1 VNQFVSYGATDAGR
15 RRQLNEDSLF
25 FDDRAG
31 LYIVADGMG
40 GHNAGEI
47 ASRMA
52 IEAITAFIR
61 RSCETDKLTWPF
73 GIEPNLSYGGNR
85 LRTAVMLANRRVWRE
100 ADSRA
105 EYTGMGTT
113 VVSAIVEEGVISICS
128 AGDSRAYRIR
138 EWTLEQ
144 ITIDD
149 SWVQA
154 AYNVGAF
161 DETKLQNH
169 PMRSVITKAV
179 GAKESLELDVAEEQV
194 LPGDIY
200 LLCSD
205 GLHGML
211 EDAHILD
218 IMREGNGDLQKSV
231 TDLIAAANQAGGR
244 DNITVLLLRSS
255 PE

>member
-1 VNQFVSYGATDAGR
+1 VTKFVSFGATDVGR
-15 RRQLNEDSLF
+15 RRQLNEDNLF
-25 FDDRAG
+25 FDDGAG

-40 GHNAGEI
+40 GHNAGEV

-52 IEAITAFIR
+52 IEAVTAFMR

-73 GIEPNLSYGGNR
+73 GIEPNLSYGSNR

-100 ADSRA
+100 ADGRA

-113 VVSAIVEEGVISICS
+113 VVSAFVEDGTISICS

-138 EWTLEQ
+138 GWELEQ
-144 ITIDD
+144 ITTDD

-154 AYNVGAF
+154 AYNVGALN
-161 DETKLQNH
+161 ETKLHTH
-169 PMRSVITKAV
+169 PMRSIITKAV
-179 GAKESLELDVAEEQV
+179 GAKESIELDVAEEPIQ
-194 LPGDIY
+194 PGDIY

-205 GLHGML
+205 GLHVML
-211 EDAHILD
+211 EDSQILEIIKD
-218 IMREGNGDLQKSV
+218 GNGDLQQSV
-231 TDLIAAANQAGGR
+231 ADLIAAANQAGGR

-255 PE
+255 LM